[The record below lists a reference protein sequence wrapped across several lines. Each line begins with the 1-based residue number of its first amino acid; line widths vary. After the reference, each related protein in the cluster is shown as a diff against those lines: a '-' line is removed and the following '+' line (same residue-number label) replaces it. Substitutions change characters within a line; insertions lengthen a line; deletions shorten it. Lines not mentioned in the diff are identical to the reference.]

1 MNKYETIFL
10 ISNQITEEQ
19 RKSIIT
25 KIAELIS
32 KNGTITNK
40 EELGE
45 KKLAYE
51 IRKHTQAFYYIINCY
66 KIPLSLNSLCN
77 GATKARISGCAFEL
91 SLNSKKC
98 FQSDVNPHILISVLR
113 ALGNTCLAS

>member
-1 MNKYETIFL
+1 MEIIMNKYETIFL

-45 KKLAYE
+45 KKLA
-51 IRKHTQAFYYIINCY
+51 
-66 KIPLSLNSLCN
+66 
-77 GATKARISGCAFEL
+77 
-91 SLNSKKC
+91 
-98 FQSDVNPHILISVLR
+98 
-113 ALGNTCLAS
+113 

>member
-25 KIAELIS
+25 KIVELIS

-51 IRKHTQAFYYIINCY
+51 IRKHTQAFYYIINFESEAAFVY
-66 KIPLSLNSLCN
+66 ELERNY
-77 GATKARISGCAFEL
+77 RIIDE
-91 SLNSKKC
+91 
-98 FQSDVNPHILISVLR
+98 ILKFIVVR
-113 ALGNTCLAS
+113 QDD

>member
-1 MNKYETIFL
+1 MEIIMNKYETVFL

-51 IRKHTQAFYYIINCY
+51 IRKHTQAFYYIINFESEAAFVY
-66 KIPLSLNSLCN
+66 ELERNY
-77 GATKARISGCAFEL
+77 RIIDE
-91 SLNSKKC
+91 
-98 FQSDVNPHILISVLR
+98 ILKFIVVR
-113 ALGNTCLAS
+113 QDD